1 MSVCPVL
8 RRGEGGFICGYT
20 NRPIDPFSW
29 YCVGNYS
36 ECPIFIRYS
45 REARPAPKPEEVPKP
60 LAEVLSIAA
69 ERPETEF
76 EKAIK
81 PVIDNVVLK
90 YDDMVKKLDSMWS
103 EYEGNVV
110 NARRQW
116 EVEKMALLRA
126 QDLLNRTI
134 GDYEKMLAEL
144 ELKREFMPPD
154 AFENT
159 RRDLSERL
167 EALRNLLE
175 EVRSK
180 YNALEEGLG
189 SHFKRVLATSTS
201 AEVISLKLSLS
212 KLEELLKEGKIS
224 RETYEK
230 LKSELEGL
238 LK

>member
-8 RRGEGGFICGYT
+8 RRGEGGFVCGYT

-180 YNALEEGLG
+180 YNALEEGLS
-189 SHFKRVLATSTS
+189 SHFRRVLATSTS

>member
-8 RRGEGGFICGYT
+8 RRGEGGFVCGYT

-45 REARPAPKPEEVPKP
+45 REARPAPKPEEAPKP
-60 LAEVLSIAA
+60 LAEVISIAA

>member
-45 REARPAPKPEEVPKP
+45 REARPAPKPEEAPKP

>member
-69 ERPETEF
+69 ERSETEF

-189 SHFKRVLATSTS
+189 SHFRRVLATSTS